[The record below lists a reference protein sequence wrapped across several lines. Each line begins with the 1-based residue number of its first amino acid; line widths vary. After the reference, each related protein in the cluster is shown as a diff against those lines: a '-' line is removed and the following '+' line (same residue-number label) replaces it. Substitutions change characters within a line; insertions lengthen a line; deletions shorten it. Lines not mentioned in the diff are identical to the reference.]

1 MRIGAAAA
9 ITLFMLGCELTPTK
23 PDVVFSLYRDRM
35 KTGKIVEAREL
46 LSAPSKSLVE
56 KLIAEYN
63 VREAPEE
70 LALLSILDP
79 VTPPTVM
86 KVEDTYA
93 LIQVRTLKGD
103 LRLIRMV
110 RPNSG
115 SAWRIDIAE
124 ELKALEGFL
133 EARQVLD
140 MMREEAGEYAESWKA
155 FNEQLGRMGPPE
167 PPAVKPQPPRPSK
180 PLTEKPA
187 AGKQSPKRPR

>member
-1 MRIGAAAA
+1 
-9 ITLFMLGCELTPTK
+9 MLGCELTPTK
-23 PDVVFSLYRDRM
+23 PEVVFSLYRDRM
-35 KTGKIVEAREL
+35 KSGKIAEAREL

-56 KLIAEYN
+56 KLVREYN
-63 VREAPEE
+63 LREPPED

-79 VTPPTVM
+79 VTPPTAM

-103 LRLIRMV
+103 LRLVRMV

-155 FNEQLGRMGPPE
+155 FNEQLGKMGPPE
-167 PPAVKPQPPRPSK
+167 PPPVKPPPKPSK
-180 PLTEKPA
+180 PLTEKPSP
-187 AGKQSPKRPR
+187 GKQSPKRAR